1 MLSAIQI
8 IAERKIAQA
17 IQNGELAVEGW
28 QGRPLPEDDVQVPP
42 ELRMAYKLLKNAG
55 YLPPEIETKKEIQQL
70 EELIAATE
78 DEHERLRQLKKLQVL
93 RLRCNTMRQRPIHV
107 EEGDYHR
114 KVVEKLTVSSRRDS
128 LKE

>member
-1 MLSAIQI
+1 MLNAIQI

-17 IQNGELAVEGW
+17 IQNGELEVEGW
-28 QGRPLPEDDVQVPP
+28 RNRPLPEEDQQVPP

-55 YLPPEIETKKEIQQL
+55 YLPPEIEVKKEIQQL

-78 DEHERLRQLKKLQVL
+78 DEHERLRQMKKLNVL
-93 RLRCNTMRQRPIHV
+93 RLKCHTMRQRPIHI

-114 KVVEKLTVSSRRDS
+114 KVVERISVATRKD
-128 LKE
+128 